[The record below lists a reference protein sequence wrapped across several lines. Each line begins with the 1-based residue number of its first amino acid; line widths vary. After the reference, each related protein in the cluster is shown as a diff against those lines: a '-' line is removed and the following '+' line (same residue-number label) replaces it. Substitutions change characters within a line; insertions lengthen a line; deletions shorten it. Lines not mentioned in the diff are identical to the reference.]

1 LVPRVIGQTAVSI
14 RRKNPTND
22 GSGKWDEAKFFQA
35 LKSKC
40 GSDEIKAAARILA
53 WTKENA
59 DRIWWGNGEKRGS
72 FTPIIEYNGVQQYL
86 FAVWTSGGLETYFYY
101 LKNKPPFDD
110 ENLRKELLRKL
121 NEIPGINLPTD
132 AIDRGPII
140 PLSIFNEDALERFL
154 LVFNWVIERIRNRQ
168 PEKLMAE

>member
-1 LVPRVIGQTAVSI
+1 MHIPY
-14 RRKNPTND
+14 
-22 GSGKWDEAKFFQA
+22 
-35 LKSKC
+35 
-40 GSDEIKAAARILA
+40 ARNL
-53 WTKENA
+53 
-59 DRIWWGNGEKRGS
+59 R
-72 FTPIIEYNGVQQYL
+72 
-86 FAVWTSGGLETYFYY
+86 Y

-154 LVFNWVIERIRNRQ
+154 NVFNWVIERIRNR
-168 PEKLMAE
+168 